1 MKIQTLLFTALLGLA
16 CTAAFGDTPAPAA
29 GSNAGPHGMCAKDA
43 DQCTQ
48 LAAKFDQWCQ
58 ANAQKCVD
66 VKAHVEKRREFCEQN
81 QEKCK
86 AMMHHM
92 RHRGDQ
98 SQGGDDDQD
107 SDGGN
112 GGN

>member
-16 CTAAFGDTPAPAA
+16 CSAAFGDTPAPAA
-29 GSNAGPHGMCAKDA
+29 GTDAGPHGMCAKDA

-66 VKAHVEKRREFCEQN
+66 LKAHVEKRREFCEQN

-92 RHRGDQ
+92 RHRGQADQ
-98 SQGGDDDQD
+98 NPDDDQD
-107 SDGGN
+107 GDGG
-112 GGN
+112 GNQ

>member
-16 CTAAFGDTPAPAA
+16 TTAAFGATPAPAA
-29 GSNAGPHGMCAKDA
+29 ATNAGPHGMCNKDP

-48 LAAKFDQWCQ
+48 LAAKFDTWCQ

-66 VKAHVEKRREFCEQN
+66 LKAHVEKRREFCEQN
-81 QEKCK
+81 MEKCK

-98 SQGGDDDQD
+98 NQGDQDQGGDDD
-107 SDGGN
+107 GGN
-112 GGN
+112 Q